1 MTTDLKT
8 LRSVAEGA
16 TPGPWRVRT
25 NRHTTTDGEEWGWVS
40 NMTTQNISLPG
51 MRSGKRRTRR
61 EKFWQTLNPFNKN
74 ADGEPKTAQEIRVEL
89 AEKIKAWRAEPI
101 TCDDCRPSAQS
112 CTSGNV
118 QFRSHDAALNPT
130 GVGEAG

>member
-1 MTTDLKT
+1 MTPDLKT
-8 LRSVAEGA
+8 LRSVATKA
-16 TPGPWRVRT
+16 AR
-25 NRHTTTDGEEWGWVS
+25 
-40 NMTTQNISLPG
+40 
-51 MRSGKRRTRR
+51 
-61 EKFWQTLNPFNKN
+61 
-74 ADGEPKTAQEIRVEL
+74 PKTAQEIRVEL